1 MMKDT
6 IWRLGRDI
14 STYLYVEP
22 ASHLV
27 EIIVTN
33 SGLHSLTGF
42 LALPSQSGNARE
54 HPCSG

>member
-1 MMKDT
+1 MKDT